1 MKNGYKVFWTENALI
16 ELEVTILYLQ
26 SNWTTIEIRN
36 LFESLD
42 KTITLLSRNPL
53 IFTVSHN
60 KKMVRRVI
68 ILSFNTLYYRVV
80 GDKVE
85 ILSFFSNRQ
94 NPNKLNV

>member
-16 ELEVTILYLQ
+16 ELEVTIRYLQ

-53 IFTVSHN
+53 IFPVSHN
-60 KKMVRRVI
+60 KK
-68 ILSFNTLYYRVV
+68 
-80 GDKVE
+80 
-85 ILSFFSNRQ
+85 
-94 NPNKLNV
+94 